1 MKKKKGG
8 KNITINFEEGDYG
21 IPLSSILGGRLFVA
35 IPLLK
40 EGEAPDPVPPPAQ
53 RKEKCF
59 RRPLRLRKHDNYR
72 GRR

>member
-1 MKKKKGG
+1 MKKK
-8 KNITINFEEGDYG
+8 IMVDFEGEGDYG
-21 IPLSSILGGRLFVA
+21 IPFSSILGGRLLVV

-40 EGEAPDPVPPPAQ
+40 EGEAPDPASPPVQ

-59 RRPLRLRKHDNYR
+59 RRPLSLRKHDNYR